1 VKQLHRPA
9 ARVDD
14 QRLWQLTGRVET
26 QPDSAEVAAMD
37 VSDVFCTA
45 IRDGRA
51 IPPTAFGPALC
62 VPNA

>member
-1 VKQLHRPA
+1 
-9 ARVDD
+9 
-14 QRLWQLTGRVET
+14 
-26 QPDSAEVAAMD
+26 MD